1 VFRGLFW
8 VVLSLWAAALSPAQA
23 APASSAGST
32 AAASTK
38 LKGDWSNPRLSFAQR
53 LGAAAEERSRHRV
66 VYDGSGYPL
75 AYPMG
80 DVPPNKGT
88 CTDEVVRAYRLLGI
102 DLQREV
108 HEDMLR
114 NFTVYPQKF
123 GLKAPDPNIDHRRV
137 WNLLTFF
144 LRNAEALPITADGRD
159 YQPGDV
165 IVWDLD
171 NYQLHTGLV
180 TRKWSKKH
188 KRPLIMHNIASGPKI
203 EDKLFEY
210 KIIGHFRYEGGLKP
224 EPTAIPPNLW
234 AAMPAPRPAP

>member
-1 VFRGLFW
+1 
-8 VVLSLWAAALSPAQA
+8 
-23 APASSAGST
+23 
-32 AAASTK
+32 
-38 LKGDWSNPRLSFAQR
+38 
-53 LGAAAEERSRHRV
+53 
-66 VYDGSGYPL
+66 
-75 AYPMG
+75 
-80 DVPPNKGT
+80 
-88 CTDEVVRAYRLLGI
+88 VVRAYRLLGI

-123 GLKAPDPNIDHRRV
+123 GLKAPDPNIDHSRV

-144 LRNAEALPITADGRD
+144 LRNAEALPITDDGKD

-171 NYQLHTGLV
+171 NYQLHIGLV
-180 TRKWSKKH
+180 TRQWSKKH

-210 KIIGHFRYEGGLKP
+210 KIIGRFRYEGGLKP
-224 EPTAIPPNLW
+224 EPTPIPQDLW
-234 AAMPAPRPAP
+234 AAAPTPRAP